1 MRGRGWLPIVSSGL
15 GAFLLSGCLHSPPAA
30 KSDGPRA
37 DDLTLARHD
46 EKADPNP
53 LDPSSAK
60 ASSDYLISASPPV
73 KPPARPTPAPLES
86 VELRIKPQEA
96 QPPAQPADP
105 PRPRVD
111 LPSAPVKADDP
122 LVQALRAIL
131 EHHSAEEV
139 KEQLKSFDAETS
151 QALLVLLA
159 SAAELEIGG
168 VEHLSPRD
176 LTGLLDRLNILS
188 MRLRARAPLILDHMC
203 FCNRIESFGKY
214 WPLDQYCFQPGDM
227 VKVYVEVRNFASQR
241 EGPQFNTVLKGRM
254 EIYEENQTKPF
265 LVRDC
270 EPQADPSRTARQD
283 FFVNFRFPI
292 PASCP
297 PGSYTLRIHIEDQT
311 PTADGKKLKPRSA
324 HSSLDFRVGGPIMPY
339 LRAATSTPAR

>member
-15 GAFLLSGCLHSPPAA
+15 GAFLLSGCLHNTLMPKSNSP
-30 KSDGPRA
+30 GV
-37 DDLTLARHD
+37 DDLTPARYD
-46 EKADPNP
+46 EKTDPNP
-53 LDPSSAK
+53 LAPSSR
-60 ASSDYLISASPPV
+60 ASSDYLISASSPTSPPV
-73 KPPARPTPAPLES
+73 RPAPAPLES

-111 LPSAPVKADDP
+111 LPPAPAKADAP

-139 KEQLKSFDAETS
+139 KEQLKSFDVETS

-159 SAAELEIGG
+159 SAAELETGG
-168 VEHLSPRD
+168 VEHISPRD

-188 MRLRARAPLILDHMC
+188 MRLRERAPLILDHMC
-203 FCNRIESFGKY
+203 FCSHIESFGKY
-214 WPLDQYCFQPGDM
+214 SPLDQYCFQPGEV

-254 EIYEENQTKPF
+254 EIYEENKAKPF

-283 FFVNFRFPI
+283 FFVNFRFAI
-292 PASCP
+292 PPNCP
-297 PGSYTLRIHIEDQT
+297 PGSYTLRIYIEDQT
-311 PTADGKKLKPRSA
+311 PEAGGKKRKPRTA
-324 HSSLDFRVGGPIMPY
+324 GSSLDFRVGGPIMPY
-339 LRAATSTPAR
+339 LRAAGDTPAR